1 MGGGSIR
8 RRMPRCPDDTTGTP
22 RARRH
27 PPPGPGYDERSIL
40 PAYVLR
46 RYGHLMTEREP
57 EGMKALRIEEK
68 AESLYPGDDPPAS
81 AYRARWWRVLDPQA
95 AREACGLGA
104 EAFRRRIC
112 ARLLADH
119 GDAVAIRRC
128 PVCGRVVR
136 SPRARQCFWCGH
148 DWHPGAKV

>member
-1 MGGGSIR
+1 MQ
-8 RRMPRCPDDTTGTP
+8 DDGP
-22 RARRH
+22 RAARGDAQ
-27 PPPGPGYDERSIL
+27 PPPGPAYDERRVL
-40 PAYVLR
+40 TAYVLR
-46 RYGHLMTEREP
+46 WYGHLMTEREA

-68 AESLYPGDDPPAS
+68 AESLHPGDDSAAS
-81 AYRARWWRVLDPQA
+81 AYRARWWRVLDPHA

-112 ARLLADH
+112 DRLLADH
-119 GDAVAIRRC
+119 GDAVTIHRC
-128 PVCGRVVR
+128 PGCGRVVR